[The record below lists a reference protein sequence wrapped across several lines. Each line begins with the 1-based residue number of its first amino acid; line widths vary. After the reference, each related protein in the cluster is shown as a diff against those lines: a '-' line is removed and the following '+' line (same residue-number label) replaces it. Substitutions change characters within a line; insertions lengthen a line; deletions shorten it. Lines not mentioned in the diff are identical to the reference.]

1 MRNVSPTIPRKSGSI
16 YQPSTRQNQTCAPS
30 GHRLLSTKNPLE
42 GSRFENDTIQLIHA
56 QPLASSSASPI
67 PISQVI
73 QIPQQTSCDLVTL
86 VQLVSDLEKGDLAYV
101 QEALR
106 YLLPYL
112 GRRRIVVLL
121 PRVLDIWMEKV
132 DVELEKGRVEQ
143 AQLQTWYH
151 QIVKMLSHFIITP
164 GETTHQSP
172 QDPLPGYIRK
182 QVVRLISHLINIL
195 PFFPSSSV
203 LRPCINYS
211 LLERLFTRRYLS
223 TELRVILAK
232 HCLEHGIELSARMWH
247 ECVMVSLSENDTKM
261 VRKLEKKKQ
270 AALDKE
276 AEAQETFRGK
286 RRRRTK
292 PNRGRRLRK
301 ISDLISRLQITNTDS
316 SHEKLFHVLEPYLDP
331 PSLGSPASLPADSS
345 DPSDGKGLS
354 HIPSSH
360 LVQHAWSI
368 LLTRLSRDKTVSAD
382 MLLELSD
389 SMPVKYTTGR
399 TLTPIMHGL
408 LRRGEGPRAWSIW
421 RELVSKESKLE
432 KRSEKGLFVDRVSLS
447 VGAQICHGVASLDNA
462 VEMVDFWAHRP
473 WQPPPVQGQMENS
486 VFLDTQ
492 CVNILLTLCQI
503 DGATSTAFRLWKA
516 ALPRWGVYVDHIS
529 LKILIDIARYH
540 NIHDKSVQPDADVFK
555 ERLRQM
561 VDGFSFWGEG
571 RVEEGTA
578 EGYDAYEDAGFAK
591 GSTSVLLASS
601 SNSNAREKE
610 EWRFEKPWQMARV
623 IFRQVV
629 LGNWPHLRETQS
641 PLDDVD
647 QSAFDKFTS
656 LFDGDLH
663 IPRHVSRNKPR
674 KLNQDS
680 LPDPNARYTHIIP
693 NAWTFHSYIS
703 LLGYYNRPHEIPV
716 ALAWMKALSIV
727 PTWFT
732 MRLALMHICEA
743 EGPRRWVRGWGKE
756 GKGGLVRDEEIMR
769 RWLEEWLLQE
779 DSGGNEGL
787 GDNRANIVPS
797 EEEVAAFRRMFAER
811 NQRVTA

>member
-1 MRNVSPTIPRKSGSI
+1 MAGLLRCPNFRGTVLRNVSPTIPRKSGSI
-16 YQPSTRQNQTCAPS
+16 YRLSTRQNQTCAPS
-30 GHRLLSTKNPLE
+30 DHRLLSTKKPPE
-42 GSRFENDTIQLIHA
+42 GSRFENEATHLIYA
-56 QPLASSSASPI
+56 RPLASSSTPPI

-73 QIPQQTSCDLVTL
+73 QILQQTSCDLITL

-106 YLLPYL
+106 YLLPCL
-112 GRRRIVVLL
+112 GRRRMAVLL

-132 DVELEKGRVEQ
+132 DVELEEGRVEQ

-164 GETTHQSP
+164 GETTHQSH
-172 QDPLPGYIRK
+172 QDPLPGYIKK
-182 QVVRLISHLINIL
+182 QVVRLISHLIDIL
-195 PFFPSSSV
+195 PFFPSSSTQ
-203 LRPCINYS
+203 RPCINFS

-223 TELRVILAK
+223 TELRVVLAK
-232 HCLEHGIELSARMWH
+232 HCVENGIELSARMWH

-261 VRKLEKKKQ
+261 VRKLEKRKQ

-286 RRRRTK
+286 RRSQTKSKRR
-292 PNRGRRLRK
+292 RRLRK
-301 ISDLISRLQITNTDS
+301 IADLISRLQITNTDS

-331 PSLGSPASLPADSS
+331 PSLESLPSLPANPSS
-345 DPSDGKGLS
+345 PSDGKGLS

-360 LVQHAWSI
+360 LVQHAC
-368 LLTRLSRDKTVSAD
+368 
-382 MLLELSD
+382 
-389 SMPVKYTTGR
+389 MPMKYTTGR

-447 VGAQICHGVASLDNA
+447 VGAQICHGVAGLDNA
-462 VEMVDFWAHRP
+462 IEMVDLWAHRP

-486 VFLDTQ
+486 IFLDTQ

-540 NIHDKSVQPDADVFK
+540 NVHDKSVQPDADVFK

-561 VDGFSFWGEG
+561 VDGFSFWREG
-571 RVEEGTA
+571 RGEEGA
-578 EGYDAYEDAGFAK
+578 AVAYDAYEDAGFAK
-591 GSTSVLLASS
+591 GSTSVLLAPSG
-601 SNSNAREKE
+601 NFNAHEKE
-610 EWRFEKPWQMARV
+610 DWRFEKPWQMARV

-641 PLDDVD
+641 PLDEVD

-663 IPRHVSRNKPR
+663 IPRHASGDKPR

-693 NAWTFHSYIS
+693 TASTFHSYIS
-703 LLGYYNRPHEIPV
+703 LLGYYNHPHEIPV

-743 EGPRRWVRGWGKE
+743 EGPRRWVRKWGKE
-756 GKGGLVRDEEIMR
+756 GKGRLVRDEEIMR

-779 DSGGNEGL
+779 DSGGNGGL
-787 GDNRANIVPS
+787 GDNRADIVPS